1 MKEAFR
7 KLDNSRQVEIMNA
20 ALAEFAAYGYED
32 ASTNSIVKR
41 ADMSKGMLYY
51 YFQNKE
57 SLYYACTE
65 YALENVNTAL
75 MKRDYPRQGFI
86 ERSALIARLK
96 KEYYDENPEI
106 SQFITQ
112 VYLYDS
118 VPETFRSLLDELVQN
133 GFEKMYEDVD
143 LSYFRDDVSHE
154 TLMKLITWTIEGYSK
169 HVEEEAKGMN
179 ADLNNLD
186 PLWEEFDE
194 YLTALKK
201 IYYKEEYQ

>member
-1 MKEAFR
+1 MKDAFK
-7 KLDNSRQVEIMNA
+7 KLDEARQTEIMNA

-32 ASTNSIVKR
+32 ASTNNIVRR
-41 ADMSKGMLYY
+41 AEMSKGMLYY
-51 YFQNKE
+51 YFHNKE

-65 YALENVNTAL
+65 YALKIVNTAL
-75 MKRDYPRQGFI
+75 MNRNYPKQGFI

-96 KEYYDENPEI
+96 KEYYEKNPEI

-112 VYLYDS
+112 VYLYNS
-118 VPETFRSLLDELVQN
+118 VPEAFREMLDELVRN

-154 TLMKLITWTIEGYSK
+154 TLMKLITWTLEGYSK
-169 HVEEEAKGMN
+169 HVEAEAKNMN
-179 ADLNNLD
+179 DDLNNLD
-186 PLWEEFDE
+186 PLWDEFDE
-194 YLTALKK
+194 YLAALKK

>member
-1 MKEAFR
+1 MKEPFK
-7 KLDNSRQVEIMNA
+7 KLDQSRQIEILNA

-41 ADMSKGMLYY
+41 AEMSKGMLYY

-57 SLYYACTE
+57 SLYHACTE
-65 YALENVNTAL
+65 YALKSVNTAL
-75 MKRDYPRQGFI
+75 MNRKYPKQGFI

-96 KEYYDENPEI
+96 KEYYDEHPEI

-112 VYLYDS
+112 VYLYNS
-118 VPETFRSLLDELVQN
+118 VPEKYRTLLDELVQN
-133 GFEKMYEDVD
+133 GFEKMYKDVD

-169 HVEEEAKGMN
+169 HVETEAKSMN
-179 ADLNNLD
+179 TDLNNLE

-194 YLTALKK
+194 YLVALKK